1 MHPRIPLAGLWLVL
15 LSGLVLVA
23 GCTTPASNR
32 ATRKQPLQSGQAD
45 QASEERIRAVAH
57 YATGL
62 SHELNDQPGQALD
75 EIMRAAQMDLASEPI
90 VIEAVQRCIRARQP
104 ERAIDLLTKAIA
116 LPNTSGTLYAW
127 LGLAYAQAGKTDLA
141 ISANRTAIKKT
152 PQALTPYQNLAQVYL
167 QNSRTNEALQVL
179 DEAARQPVD
188 TPAFLIELADLYVR
202 YSRIQGQPTI
212 KSRVEGLL
220 DRAADMAPTSPL
232 QILRL
237 ADTYFAIGEIAKA
250 EPFYRE
256 LLEEHPEWPD
266 VNRRLA
272 EIYLRSNRK
281 EKAAEQLEALARMDP
296 TNPQVYLVIGAIA
309 VEEKKYEEAAE
320 QFERA
325 IKLDPDLEQVY
336 YDLAGLKLQLKK
348 PDEARAI
355 LDKARSRFKLSFPM
369 EFYTALACHAQ
380 EKYTE
385 ALNYLTSAEAIAR
398 ATEPSRLNH
407 LFYFQIAVT
416 NERAG
421 RIEES
426 EKYFRECLKLSPDDP
441 ETLNYLGYM
450 WAERGVNL
458 EEAQRFIDKAVQQQ
472 PDNSAFLDSQAWVLY
487 KLKRPNDAL
496 APMLKAIEHADAPD
510 PTLFDHLGDIHSALG
525 QHEKARD
532 AWRKA
537 LELKPNDEIERK
549 LKTAPALPPSP

>member
-1 MHPRIPLAGLWLVL
+1 MSPRIPLAGLCFVL
-15 LSGLVLVA
+15 FSGLIVV
-23 GCTTPASNR
+23 GCATASR
-32 ATRKQPLQSGQAD
+32 SGHSGKPSPKAAEAD
-45 QASEERIRAVAH
+45 APTEKRIRAAAH

-62 SHELNDQPGQALD
+62 SHELNDHPDQALD
-75 EIMRAAQMDLASEPI
+75 EMVRAAQLDLASEPI
-90 VIEAVQRCIRARQP
+90 VIEAVQRCIRAQQP
-104 ERAIDLLTKAIA
+104 EKAIDLLTKATA
-116 LPNTSGTLYAW
+116 LPNASGALYAW

-141 ISANRTAIKKT
+141 ITANRTAIKKT
-152 PQALTPYQNLAQVYL
+152 PLSLSPYQNLAQVYL
-167 QNSRTNEALQVL
+167 QTSRTNEALQVL
-179 DEAARQPVD
+179 DEAARQPVEN
-188 TPAFLIELADLYVR
+188 PGFLIELADLYAR
-202 YSRIQGQPTI
+202 YSRIPGQAAT
-212 KSRVEGLL
+212 KGRVEALL
-220 DRAADMAPTSPL
+220 DRAADMAPASPV

-237 ADTYFAIGEIAKA
+237 ADTYFAIGELTKA

-281 EKAAEQLEALARMDP
+281 EKAAEQLEALARVDP
-296 TNPQVYLVIGAIA
+296 TNPQVYLVLGAIA
-309 VEEKKYEEAAE
+309 VEEKKYTEAAE

-336 YDLAGLKLQLKK
+336 YELAGLKLQLKK
-348 PDEARAI
+348 PDEARAV

-380 EKYTE
+380 ENYIE
-385 ALNYLTSAEAIAR
+385 AIKYLTSAEAIAR

-421 RIEES
+421 RMVDA
-426 EKYFRECLKLSPDDP
+426 EKYFRESLKLAPDDP

-450 WAERGVNL
+450 WAEKGVNL
-458 EEAQRFIDKAVQQQ
+458 EEAQQFIDKAVQQQ
-472 PDNSAFLDSQAWVLY
+472 PDNSAFLDSQAWVRY
-487 KLKRPNDAL
+487 KLKRFQDAL
-496 APMLKAIEHADAPD
+496 APMLKAIEHADEPD
-510 PTLFDHLGDIHSALG
+510 ATLYDHLGDIYQAAG
-525 QHEKARD
+525 QPEKARE

-537 LELKPNDEIERK
+537 LELKPDPQIQQK
-549 LKTAPALPPSP
+549 LQPAATPAP